1 MKMKNTFMF
10 WVTILTGIIL
20 GGLLGE
26 WASGVSFLSFLNY
39 GKSIGLS
46 AAQPMVLDL
55 SVLKLVFGV
64 ELRMTVA
71 SIIGLIISLFIY
83 KKVL

>member
-10 WVTILTGIIL
+10 WVTILTGLIL

-26 WASGVSFLSFLNY
+26 LASKVSFLSFLNY
-39 GKSIGLS
+39 GKSIGIS
-46 AAQPMVLDL
+46 GQSPMVMDL
-55 SVLKLVFGV
+55 SVAKLVFGV
-64 ELRMTVA
+64 ELRLTIA
-71 SIIGLIISLFIY
+71 SILGLITSIIIY